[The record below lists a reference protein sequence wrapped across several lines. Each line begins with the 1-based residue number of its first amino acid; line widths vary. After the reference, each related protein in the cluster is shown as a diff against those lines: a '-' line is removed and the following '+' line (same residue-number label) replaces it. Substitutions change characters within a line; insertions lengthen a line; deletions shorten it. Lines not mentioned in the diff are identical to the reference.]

1 MTRKFSDDDFRAE
14 AKQVWESEGEI
25 EIDDNAVV
33 SQDEDSDEPVYG
45 AYVAAWVWVEFD
57 EDDESESDLDPDG
70 TMTDPHACDQ
80 CGTVYDEAGG
90 DGYQGLCPS
99 CADATEPTICP
110 TCDAGDPTSVVTEC
124 ECEEDCADNM
134 THPNDSCPAEEGSN
148 G

>member
-14 AKQVWESEGEI
+14 AKQVWASEGEI

-57 EDDESESDLDPDG
+57 EDDEVDLDHPD
-70 TMTDPHACDQ
+70 MDEPHACDQ

-90 DGYQGLCPS
+90 DGYAGLCPS
-99 CADATEPTICP
+99 CADATEPGDEAHECDSDCP
-110 TCDAGDPTSVVTEC
+110 YGHGFDPDPGEC
-124 ECEEDCADNM
+124 EDNM
-134 THPNDSCPAEEGSN
+134 THPNDSCPAEEGNN